1 MKHILLIEDDEAMRK
16 VIRCGLERAGY
27 AVTEAENGA
36 VGRKM
41 FSQAPVD
48 LVVTDIVMPEVEGI
62 ELIQGFRRNSPRLPV
77 IAISGG
83 GRVSPENYLALAQ
96 LIGASATFAKP
107 FAMEELIAKADRLLE
122 DAGAV

>member
-16 VIRCGLERAGY
+16 VIRRGLERAGY
-27 AVTEAENGA
+27 SVTEAENGA